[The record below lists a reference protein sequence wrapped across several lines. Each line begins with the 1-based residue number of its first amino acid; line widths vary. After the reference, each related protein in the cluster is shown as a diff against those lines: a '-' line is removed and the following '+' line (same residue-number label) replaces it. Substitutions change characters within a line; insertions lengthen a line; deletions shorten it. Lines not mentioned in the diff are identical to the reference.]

1 VPGTQTAS
9 LIETHPSGGDVANQS
24 GCIVSVGHLL
34 KVEGSLRLSQI
45 IQEHF
50 KKEERFARKRL
61 ESKGASSL
69 ECIGLVAKILA

>member
-1 VPGTQTAS
+1 
-9 LIETHPSGGDVANQS
+9 
-24 GCIVSVGHLL
+24 VSVGHLL